1 MSDTNDMEDIVKEF
15 LIESYENLDQLDKDL
30 VTLEKNP
37 SDLKTLSSIFRTIH
51 TIKGT
56 CGFLAFTKL
65 GSIVHVGEN
74 LLSRLRD
81 REMNLT
87 PELTNGLLAMED
99 AVRQVLANIEATG
112 EEGDGD
118 YSPVVETLTQLQGEA
133 EPPPS
138 ADEASTDATA
148 SSENLTSADI
158 EMTTQAENASISSQ
172 IEGSNPSE
180 KNSEGRDEEHVSENA
195 AVKAE
200 ESSDVPQFDERIGA
214 VLVEL
219 SEANSD
225 DVEYAAQKQQMGDPR
240 HIGEILV
247 EEGVVQPKEVV
258 EALNRQK
265 TTASSNVSDSSIRVD
280 VELLGKL
287 MNQVGELVL
296 ARNQI
301 VQFTTTQED
310 RTFVAASQRL
320 DLITTELQEAVM
332 KTRMQSIGTIWNK
345 FPRVV
350 RDLATLGEHTIRG
363 TYYGTAGIDD
373 ATDAGANMV
382 GVAIDRAFTDRTV
395 LYVAFAMTS
404 NESQSA
410 LPMSGAGHGA
420 HLLLAPGE
428 DPLGV
433 AIGLNHTF

>member
-1 MSDTNDMEDIVKEF
+1 MRAAIPRK
-15 LIESYENLDQLDKDL
+15 
-30 VTLEKNP
+30 
-37 SDLKTLSSIFRTIH
+37 
-51 TIKGT
+51 
-56 CGFLAFTKL
+56 
-65 GSIVHVGEN
+65 
-74 LLSRLRD
+74 
-81 REMNLT
+81 
-87 PELTNGLLAMED
+87 
-99 AVRQVLANIEATG
+99 
-112 EEGDGD
+112 
-118 YSPVVETLTQLQGEA
+118 
-133 EPPPS
+133 
-138 ADEASTDATA
+138 
-148 SSENLTSADI
+148 
-158 EMTTQAENASISSQ
+158 
-172 IEGSNPSE
+172 

-350 RDLATLGEHTIRG
+350 RDLAMACGKKVHIEMEGQETELDKTLIE
-363 TYYGTAGIDD
+363 
-373 ATDAGANMV
+373 
-382 GVAIDRAFTDRTV
+382 AIK
-395 LYVAFAMTS
+395 
-404 NESQSA
+404 
-410 LPMSGAGHGA
+410 
-420 HLLLAPGE
+420 
-428 DPLGV
+428 DPLTHLV
-433 AIGLNHTF
+433 RNAC